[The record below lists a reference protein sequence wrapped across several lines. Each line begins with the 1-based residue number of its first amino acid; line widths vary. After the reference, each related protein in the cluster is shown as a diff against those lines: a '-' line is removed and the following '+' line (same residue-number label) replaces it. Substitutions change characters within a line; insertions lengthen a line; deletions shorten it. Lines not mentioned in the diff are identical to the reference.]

1 MTKVIFSHP
10 KLPKVTI
17 VIYSILQGDE
27 DDVVVVP
34 IGVVVDVHH
43 RGNK

>member
-1 MTKVIFSHP
+1 MTEVIFSH
-10 KLPKVTI
+10 LWSPKVTI
-17 VIYSILQGDE
+17 VIYSILKGDE

-34 IGVVVDVHH
+34 IGAVVDVHH